1 MLNYERY
8 INRLREQLQ
17 LFFGDRLVYVG
28 LQGSCLRGEATENS
42 DIDVMV
48 VLNHLSVPD
57 LDTYRQI
64 LRNMGNYEKSCGFI
78 CGKQDL
84 ANWNPLE
91 ICNLLHCTKDYFG
104 TLADL
109 VPEYTRDDI
118 RNFAKLSLN
127 NLYHEICHRYIHGSK
142 EKNFTKLP
150 GSYKNV
156 FFILQTV
163 VFLRTGVFVST
174 KEEMRK
180 TVTGRDREVMEI
192 SMSGEDFPPFD
203 TAFSA
208 LVLWCQE
215 TLASLA

>member
-1 MLNYERY
+1 MLNYEEY
-8 INRLREQLQ
+8 MNRLRDQLQ
-17 LFFGDRLVYVG
+17 SFFGDRLIYMG
-28 LQGSCLRGEATENS
+28 LQGSYLRGEATENS
-42 DIDVMV
+42 DIDVMI
-48 VLNHLSVPD
+48 VLDHLSVAD
-57 LDTYRQI
+57 LDAYHQI
-64 LRNMGNYEKSCGFI
+64 LLNLGDYEKSCGFI
-78 CGKQDL
+78 CEKRDL

-91 ICNLLHCTKDYFG
+91 ICNLLHCTKDYYG
-104 TLADL
+104 SLADL

-118 RNFAKLSLN
+118 RNYAKLSLN

-142 EKNFTKLP
+142 EKNVAKLP

-163 VFLRTGVFVST
+163 LFLRTGVFVST

-192 SMSGEDFPPFD
+192 GMAGEYFPPFD
-203 TAFSA
+203 TAFTS
-208 LVLWCQE
+208 LLLWCQD